1 MSTAAK
7 ARRNTSRYL
16 RSQRNTAILFL
27 LPNFLGFLIFIVYPV
42 IKALHTSFFKWDG
55 LTEKTFVG
63 LGNYQRL
70 FTDETFHISLLNNV
84 HFTLITVP
92 LSIAFGIAIAM
103 LMNVKIPGIKV
114 FRTIYFL
121 PQVTSMIAIGIVWT
135 TILANYGPVNQFLEF
150 MGMTEPPKW
159 LSSTQWALIS
169 VEIVSIWR
177 SMGYNAI
184 ILLAGL
190 QGING
195 ELYEAGKIDG
205 ANAWQRFSKIT
216 LPMLSPTIF
225 FCTIMQVIGSF
236 QVFDTIMAM
245 TQGGPGRATN
255 VLTYYI
261 YRRAFLDDPQLGYA
275 SAIAYVLFAI
285 ILVITLIQFRGQKK
299 WVNY

>member
-1 MSTAAK
+1 M
-7 ARRNTSRYL
+7 

-27 LPNFLGFLIFIVYPV
+27 LPNFLGFLVFIVYPV
-42 IKALHTSFFKWDG
+42 IQSLITSFYDWDG
-55 LTEKTFVG
+55 LTPKVFVG
-63 LGNYQRL
+63 LQNYIRL
-70 FTDETFHISLLNNV
+70 ASDETFLISLKNNL
-84 HFTLITVP
+84 HYTLVTVP
-92 LSIAFGIAIAM
+92 LSIVLGVAIAM
-103 LMNVKIPGIKV
+103 LMNVKIRGIKV

-121 PQVTSMIAIGIVWT
+121 PQVTSMVAIGIIWS
-135 TILANYGPVNQFLEF
+135 TILANYGPVNQLLISL
-150 MGMTEPPKW
+150 GVQEPPKW

-190 QGING
+190 QGINA

-205 ANAWQRFSKIT
+205 ANAWQRFAKIT
-216 LPMLSPTIF
+216 LPMLSPSIF

-261 YRRAFLDDPQLGYA
+261 YQRAFTDHRFGYA
-275 SAIAYVLFAI
+275 SAVAYVLFAI